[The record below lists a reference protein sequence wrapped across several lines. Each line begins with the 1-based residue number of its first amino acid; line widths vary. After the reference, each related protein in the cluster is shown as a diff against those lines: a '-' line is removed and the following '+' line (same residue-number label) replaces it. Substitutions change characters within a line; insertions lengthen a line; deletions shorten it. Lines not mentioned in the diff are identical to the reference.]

1 MRVSLAQAAGT
12 AGRSRS
18 TILRTIRAGKL
29 SAERDELSGAWSI
42 DMAELARVFPDAAN
56 SGQAGHGN
64 GHADDRIRPGEADT
78 LATRLAAA
86 EARLADAQ
94 DQIAD
99 LRHRLDEERTE
110 RRQTA
115 ERLAAA
121 QERIA
126 ALLTDQRATPAPARR
141 SWWRWGQRA

>member
-1 MRVSLAQAAGT
+1 MRVSLAQAAGAT
-12 AGRSRS
+12 SRSRS

-29 SAERDELSGAWSI
+29 SAERDALSGAWSI
-42 DMAELARVFPDAAN
+42 DMAELARVFPAATN
-56 SGQAGHGN
+56 SGQDGHGN
-64 GHADDRIRPGEADT
+64 GHADDRMRTGETDT
-78 LATRLAAA
+78 PATLLAAA

-99 LRHRLDEERTE
+99 LRRRLDEERAE

-115 ERLAAA
+115 DRLAAA

-126 ALLTDQRATPAPARR
+126 ALLTDQRVKPEPASPRQ
-141 SWWRWGQRA
+141 WWRWRR

>member
-1 MRVSLAQAAGT
+1 MIRANIRFGRSPGKRVVTGYGAAVRVPATQAGDNAQGASGANPVRPSGAQAAAQVEIRELRAQLGE
-12 AGRSRS
+12 SR
-18 TILRTIRAGKL
+18 
-29 SAERDELSGAWSI
+29 
-42 DMAELARVFPDAAN
+42 
-56 SGQAGHGN
+56 
-64 GHADDRIRPGEADT
+64 
-78 LATRLAAA
+78 ATV
-86 EARLADAQ
+86 E
-94 DQIAD
+94 D
-99 LRHRLDEERTE
+99 LRHRLDEERAE